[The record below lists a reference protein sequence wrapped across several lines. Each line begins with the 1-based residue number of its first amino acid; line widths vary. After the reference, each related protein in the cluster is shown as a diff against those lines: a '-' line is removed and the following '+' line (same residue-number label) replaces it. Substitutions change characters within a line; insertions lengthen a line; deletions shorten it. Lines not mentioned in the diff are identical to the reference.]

1 VIPEGRTQD
10 YAIWRACERFGV
22 LPPGLRKHYDDL
34 PPWFQAMLIAYDQI
48 RQIEE
53 AKELGLMATGRIM

>member
-1 VIPEGRTQD
+1 MPDGRTQL

-22 LPPGLRKHYDDL
+22 LPPNIKSSWDDML
-34 PPWFQAMLIAYDQI
+34 APMHMELIAYDQV

-53 AKELGLMATGRIM
+53 LKYDASLAGAKLI